1 MQLSATHTTN
11 TQLFSQFLPFFNIPE
26 LKFADLRLFW
36 FLRISREFS
45 RNFTSRSR
53 SRGIFISL
61 FILEKSEPDF
71 QFTFHFSEKV
81 KEIYLSLFTSRKEW
95 TRFLFHFSLLGK
107 SERDLFFT
115 FTSRTFNTHS
125 RRTLITTPSVSW
137 YVSVKVSKT
146 DINEKMVNTPRRP
159 EMIFHYSS
167 FPAFQFHSL
176 SEWSHI
182 F

>member
-53 SRGIFISL
+53 SRGIFTSL
-61 FILEKSEPDF
+61 FTLEKSEPDF
-71 QFTFHFSEKV
+71 HFTFHFSDKV

-125 RRTLITTPSVSW
+125 RRTLLYPVSAET
-137 YVSVKVSKT
+137 SALKSKYQHRYHLVGDQLGT
-146 DINEKMVNTPRRP
+146 MTWQLTQCVPKTEVGGMASAIWV
-159 EMIFHYSS
+159 
-167 FPAFQFHSL
+167 AVG
-176 SEWSHI
+176 
-182 F
+182 